1 MEIYGCIH
9 FLSLVEYNLKEKLLE
24 KNQIIRQKMVAPLL
38 NILVKFYLVKEKV
51 NEAMA
56 LL

>member
-9 FLSLVEYNLKEKLLE
+9 LLSLVEYNLKEKLLE
-24 KNQIIRQKMVAPLL
+24 KNQIIRQKMVAPFL